1 MVQRVYLGERLSE
14 KCPAYLVIAQIAF
27 DKIVLVPN
35 RYILKQKVWEREK
48 DICFC
53 STMLATVEYDKGRLL
68 EKSDGQNID
77 KSKTS
82 QKLSDCFS
90 TLCAL
95 RVDQII
101 VQ

>member
-1 MVQRVYLGERLSE
+1 
-14 KCPAYLVIAQIAF
+14 
-27 DKIVLVPN
+27 
-35 RYILKQKVWEREK
+35 
-48 DICFC
+48 
-53 STMLATVEYDKGRLL
+53 MLATVEYDKGRLL

>member
-1 MVQRVYLGERLSE
+1 
-14 KCPAYLVIAQIAF
+14 
-27 DKIVLVPN
+27 
-35 RYILKQKVWEREK
+35 
-48 DICFC
+48 
-53 STMLATVEYDKGRLL
+53 MLATVEYDKGRLL

-95 RVDQII
+95 GVDQII

>member
-1 MVQRVYLGERLSE
+1 
-14 KCPAYLVIAQIAF
+14 
-27 DKIVLVPN
+27 
-35 RYILKQKVWEREK
+35 
-48 DICFC
+48 
-53 STMLATVEYDKGRLL
+53 MLATVEYDKGRLL

-82 QKLSDCFS
+82 QKLSDCFF

-101 VQ
+101 VQLRKVDVRDGQIGEGCG